1 MEVRRFMNLFQG
13 YESAH
18 GQYRVQKQE
27 LDGKVSGRA
36 VTVSEPAT
44 EENFRSH
51 LNGGDYILGIIM
63 LKSDNSCNFGV
74 IDIDI
79 RGDVKLNETLE
90 SLEKKIRK
98 TPLVL
103 CRSKS
108 GGAHLYLFCNP
119 SISAVDMVAKLNE
132 FAAQLGYG
140 GSEIF
145 PKQTSRANELD
156 RGNWI
161 NLCYWDGDD
170 TERYAIHKGK
180 RLTLNE
186 FVDFAESKRTNY
198 DKLEQLKPQ
207 LLDHFSDGPPCLQHI
222 ITMGF
227 PEGSS
232 NISLF
237 NVGV

>member
-1 MEVRRFMNLFQG
+1 MEVNRFMDLFQG
-13 YESAH
+13 YEFAH
-18 GQYRVQKQE
+18 GQYRVQKKE
-27 LDGKVSGRA
+27 ADGKMSGRA

-44 EENFRSH
+44 IENYRAH

-63 LKSDNSCNFGV
+63 LHQDNSCNFGV

-79 RGDVKLNETLE
+79 RGDVKLNESLE
-90 SLEKKIRK
+90 SLEDKIRD

-108 GGAHLYLFCNP
+108 GGAHLYLFANP
-119 SISAVDMVAKLNE
+119 AIAAVDMVSKLNE

-145 PKQTSRANELD
+145 PKQTSRANDLD

-180 RLTLNE
+180 KLSLSQFVTL
-186 FVDFAESKRTNY
+186 AEKKRTNY
-198 DKLEQLKPQ
+198 EELQGIAPK
-207 LLDHFSDGPPCLQHI
+207 LLDHFSDGPPR
-222 ITMGF
+222 
-227 PEGSS
+227 S
-232 NISLF
+232 
-237 NVGV
+237 

>member
-1 MEVRRFMNLFQG
+1 MIVNRFMKLFEG
-13 YESAH
+13 YELAH
-18 GQYRVQKQE
+18 GQYRVQNKE
-27 LDGKVSGRA
+27 ADGKVSGRA

-44 EENFRSH
+44 EDNFKSH
-51 LNGGDYILGIIM
+51 LNGTDYILGIIM
-63 LKSDNSCNFGV
+63 LKQDNSCNFGV
-74 IDIDI
+74 IDVDI
-79 RGDVKLNETLE
+79 RGDVKLNESLE

-145 PKQTSRANELD
+145 PKQTSRANDLD

-161 NLCYWDGDD
+161 NLCYWDGNN
-170 TERYAIHKGK
+170 TERYAIHEGK
-180 RLTLNE
+180 KLN
-186 FVDFAESKRTNY
+186 
-198 DKLEQLKPQ
+198 LEQFVNLAEKKTTSYEKLQQHTPK

-222 ITMGF
+222 ITL
-227 PEGSS
+227 GSDE
-232 NISLF
+232 I
-237 NVGV
+237 